1 MVYKNSKGNRESKDN
16 KNNESNQ
23 RKESK
28 ADSKK
33 EFRPDRRDNRQ
44 NRKEGQVSDV
54 KEESESLIEGR
65 NPVLEALKSGRN
77 IDKIVISKGDV
88 EGSIKVI
95 ISKARD
101 KGIIVQ
107 EVDKKVLDTL
117 SVTKSH
123 QGVIA
128 KVSPFEYSEVDD
140 IFEVASLKG
149 EDPFVIILDEIEDPH
164 NFGSIIR
171 TANACGAHG
180 IIIPKRR
187 SALVTQTVLKVS
199 AGAAEGIKV
208 AKVTNLNQTIKD
220 LKARGL
226 WIMGTDMDGEVC
238 YKSNLSGPVG
248 LVIGSEGHGMGRL
261 IKESCDIIVQIPMK
275 GTINSLNASVA
286 GGIIMY
292 EIVRQRG

>member
-1 MVYKNSKGNRESKDN
+1 M
-16 KNNESNQ
+16 
-23 RKESK
+23 
-28 ADSKK
+28 
-33 EFRPDRRDNRQ
+33 
-44 NRKEGQVSDV
+44 
-54 KEESESLIEGR
+54 ESEEFIEGR
-65 NPVLEALKSGRN
+65 NPVLEALKSERT
-77 IDKIVISKGDV
+77 IEKIYVSKGDV

-101 KGIIVQ
+101 KGIVIQ
-107 EVDKKVLDTL
+107 EMDKKGLDNI
-117 SVTKSH
+117 SVTNSH

-128 KVSPFEYSEVDD
+128 RVTPFNYSEVQD
-140 IFEVASLKG
+140 ILDYAKEKE

-199 AGAAEGIKV
+199 AGAAEGMKI

-220 LKARGL
+220 LKDKGL
-226 WIMGTDMDGEVC
+226 WIIGTDMDGEVC
-238 YKSNLSGPVG
+238 YNSNLKGSLG
-248 LVIGSEGHGMGRL
+248 LVVGSEGKGISRL
-261 IKESCDIIVQIPMK
+261 VKENCDIVVRIPMN

-286 GGIIMY
+286 AGIIMY

>member
-1 MVYKNSKGNRESKDN
+1 K
-16 KNNESNQ
+16 
-23 RKESK
+23 
-28 ADSKK
+28 
-33 EFRPDRRDNRQ
+33 
-44 NRKEGQVSDV
+44 
-54 KEESESLIEGR
+54 SERTIEK
-65 NPVLEALKSGRN
+65 LYIA
-77 IDKIVISKGDV
+77 KGDV

-101 KGIIVQ
+101 KGIVIQ
-107 EVDKKVLDTL
+107 EMDKKGLDSM

-128 KVSPFEYSEVDD
+128 RVSPFEYSQIED
-140 IFEVASLKG
+140 ILLVAKQRE
-149 EDPFVIILDEIEDPH
+149 EDPFIIILDEIEDPH

-199 AGAAEGIKV
+199 AGAAEGMKI
-208 AKVTNLNQTIKD
+208 AKVTNLNQTIKE
-220 LKARGL
+220 LKNKGL
-226 WIMGTDMDGEVC
+226 WIIGTDMDGEAC
-238 YKSNLSGPVG
+238 YKANLKGPVG
-248 LVIGSEGHGMGRL
+248 LVIGSEGKGIGRL
-261 IKESCDIIVQIPMK
+261 IKESCDIVVKIPMK